1 MTPHRQKAQ
10 EIFDKFNQIV
20 MFNLYLIVDVK
31 TKLSQKEIKNYVK
44 CQAVIAV
51 QEMIDEYNRYQD
63 LNTRLVLCGTEQCD
77 SVVDRLIFWNE
88 VKNEIGKL

>member
-51 QEMIDEYNRYQD
+51 QEMIDEYATTD
-63 LNTRLVLCGTEQCD
+63 AD
-77 SVVDRLIFWNE
+77 KAIFWNE